1 MYALLFV
8 LMLRLGCQPLL
19 CWLLL
24 VRASVPRL
32 GRVAP
37 TTMLNSGTVVK
48 WPNYVTPMSLGVRAT
63 MFMLNSRRRATMFML
78 NSGSI

>member
-19 CWLLL
+19 CRLLL

-37 TTMLNSGTVVK
+37 TTMLNSGSKMAKFCNADV
-48 WPNYVTPMSLGVRAT
+48 
-63 MFMLNSRRRATMFML
+63 SRSARHHVHVEFR
-78 NSGSI
+78 